1 MPKIVDHS
9 KKRYEIAAA
18 ACTAISEMGIEKVK
32 LTDIGEKAG
41 CTTGAIT
48 HYFANKNEVL
58 LAAMEYAF
66 EDFLKQTDLVSDRTP
81 YSLIDV
87 LSESLPISPHG
98 QELTKVWI
106 ALTVR
111 SLSNPI
117 LKKNHIRYRH
127 LWTKRIY
134 AELQKAQRL
143 GLVDHKIDLE
153 VESQMIPL
161 VITGICMRS
170 IMNPKNWSKTRQIE
184 FLHHYMDRLVP
195 ESPRKAKRDPI

>member
-1 MPKIVDHS
+1 MPRIVDHS
-9 KKRYEIAAA
+9 KRRYEIAAA

-66 EDFLKQTDLVSDRTP
+66 KNFLKQTNLVSDQNP

-87 LSESLPISPHG
+87 LSESLPILPRGH
-98 QELTKVWI
+98 ELTKVWI

-111 SLSNPI
+111 SLSDPI
-117 LKKNHIRYRH
+117 LKKKSHQIQ
-127 LWTKRIY
+127 T
-134 AELQKAQRL
+134 
-143 GLVDHKIDLE
+143 
-153 VESQMIPL
+153 PL
-161 VITGICMRS
+161 
-170 IMNPKNWSKTRQIE
+170 
-184 FLHHYMDRLVP
+184 D
-195 ESPRKAKRDPI
+195 